1 MPLIMASE
9 NKDYI
14 INKIRGSE
22 EVLTRL
28 KNLGFV
34 PDAPL
39 TVLQKTDSGIIV
51 KLFKSTIVFIL
62 RLSNINLRA
71 KLHVNSKP

>member
-9 NKDYI
+9 NKNYI
-14 INKIRGSE
+14 IVGIRGSE

-39 TVLQKTDSGIIV
+39 TVLQRT
-51 KLFKSTIVFIL
+51 
-62 RLSNINLRA
+62 
-71 KLHVNSKP
+71 SK

>member
-9 NKDYI
+9 NKNYI
-14 INKIRGSE
+14 INRIRGSE

-51 KLFKSTIVFIL
+51 KLFES
-62 RLSNINLRA
+62 RLAIDTHLG
-71 KLHVNSKP
+71 SKIDVREV

>member
-39 TVLQKTDSGIIV
+39 IVLQKTDSGIIV
-51 KLFKSTIVFIL
+51 KLFES
-62 RLSNINLRA
+62 RLAIDM
-71 KLHVNSKP
+71 KLGSKIDVREA